1 MRRLSG
7 KFSRARV
14 RTVGGSQCL
23 RSADKKHGDV
33 SGGGC
38 TGSRLR
44 GGDIAQ
50 GLKIQKPTP
59 GNAPARVLSLDGRWL
74 DGQVVR
80 QGGATSILR
89 RCHQAL
95 GLAASN
101 DEIPRPP
108 ELPLVEGK
116 NGTGPSGGE
125 GSNTNSPGVWT
136 PSGNVYSHY
145 LRMLRW
151 DRG

>member
-1 MRRLSG
+1 M
-7 KFSRARV
+7 
-14 RTVGGSQCL
+14 
-23 RSADKKHGDV
+23 
-33 SGGGC
+33 
-38 TGSRLR
+38 
-44 GGDIAQ
+44 
-50 GLKIQKPTP
+50 
-59 GNAPARVLSLDGRWL
+59 LSLDGRWL

-116 NGTGPSGGE
+116 NGTGPSGVKALTLIRPEFGPHLATFTVTICE
-125 GSNTNSPGVWT
+125 C
-136 PSGNVYSHY
+136 
-145 LRMLRW
+145 
-151 DRG
+151 